1 MNEKKYLSYLKQYHQ
16 WLQSQKVKAKEDLA
30 ERENYAKEMRKYDK
44 NRLLNMSVEDV
55 YDLLSPLW
63 AMAMWGNKHYKIDNL
78 IETNTIE
85 LMRAQFANLLYGK
98 DPLAKRWDEF
108 RQKVKGIG
116 PAIMSEIL
124 NKAFPDECILW
135 NSKTKTGFTILD
147 VPNTPKYDSAMD
159 GKMYAYLSE
168 CGMKML
174 ECAKNNGY
182 DDLENLIA
190 LDYFIWQ
197 EVQKDIDEPE
207 QKEVEVPKNKKEST
221 FVHNDI
227 RDKIKEIGECLG
239 FKATTEVSVANGA
252 RVDAVWE
259 VSIGNMGR
267 IIYVFE
273 VQTSGSI
280 DSLILNLMK
289 AKNNKAVQGIVAVSD
304 AEQIEKIRKEV
315 EALSDVN
322 KDIKYWDYIDVL
334 EVHEALQKANE
345 SINKLGL
352 VPASIK

>member
-16 WLQSQKVKAKEDLA
+16 WLQSHKVKAKEDLA

-44 NRLLNMSVEDV
+44 NRLLNMSAEDV

-85 LMRAQFANLLYGK
+85 LMRSQFANLLHGK

-174 ECAKNNGY
+174 GKPDSSRLFHLAGSSERHRRA
-182 DDLENLIA
+182 
-190 LDYFIWQ
+190 
-197 EVQKDIDEPE
+197 
-207 QKEVEVPKNKKEST
+207 
-221 FVHNDI
+221 
-227 RDKIKEIGECLG
+227 
-239 FKATTEVSVANGA
+239 GA
-252 RVDAVWE
+252 ER
-259 VSIGNMGR
+259 S
-267 IIYVFE
+267 
-273 VQTSGSI
+273 
-280 DSLILNLMK
+280 
-289 AKNNKAVQGIVAVSD
+289 
-304 AEQIEKIRKEV
+304 
-315 EALSDVN
+315 
-322 KDIKYWDYIDVL
+322 
-334 EVHEALQKANE
+334 
-345 SINKLGL
+345 
-352 VPASIK
+352 